1 MTALAPSIYAPS
13 LVRSDLLKLRRRRG
27 LPIVVGLLTIG
38 AIAITYTII
47 ELLHVSDSAKH
58 GVAGGIVNLG
68 HGAFLIALL
77 GAVAAAIV
85 GSSAGA
91 ADLDAGV
98 YRDLVVT
105 GRSRLALF
113 ASRLTGGL
121 AYLLPFIAVAYTVTC
136 VISVALRGNL
146 PAASVHL
153 MVVTGLWTLLSVTV
167 YYLFAVAV
175 ATLTGSRSYT
185 IGIVLAWTLA
195 LTPIITSIS
204 ALGIV
209 RELVPGAALGRI
221 APSELRHTLSQ
232 GPTLNMSLAAGI
244 VVLLSWT
251 VVLLAAGAWRDTHRD
266 V

>member
-13 LVRSDLLKLRRRRG
+13 LVRSDLLKLRKRRS
-27 LPIVVGLLTIG
+27 LSVVVGLLTIG
-38 AIAITYTII
+38 AIAIMYTIV

-58 GVAGGIVNLG
+58 GVAGGIENLG
-68 HGAFLIALL
+68 HGTFLIALL
-77 GAVAAAIV
+77 GAAAAAIV
-85 GSSAGA
+85 GSTAGA

-121 AYLLPFIAVAYTVTC
+121 AYLLPFVAVAYTATC
-136 VISVALRGNL
+136 VISVALRGSL
-146 PAASVHL
+146 PAPSVHL
-153 MVVTGLWTLLSVTV
+153 MVVTGLWAVLSVTF
-167 YYLFAVAV
+167 YYLLAVAV
-175 ATLTGSRSYT
+175 ASLTGSRSYT

-195 LTPIITSIS
+195 LSPIISSIS

-209 RELVPGAALGRI
+209 RELVPSAALGRI
-221 APSELRHTLSQ
+221 GPSALRDTLSQ
-232 GPTLNMSLAAGI
+232 GPVVQMSVAAGI
-244 VVLLSWT
+244 AVLVTWA

>member
-1 MTALAPSIYAPS
+1 MTALTPSIYAPS
-13 LVRSDLLKLRRRRG
+13 LVRSDLLKLRKRRS
-27 LPIVVGLLTIG
+27 LSIVVGLLTVG
-38 AIAITYTII
+38 AIAITYTVI
-47 ELLHVSDSAKH
+47 ELLHVSNPVKH
-58 GVAGGIVNLG
+58 GVAGGITNLG
-68 HGAFLIALL
+68 HGAFLLTML

-85 GSSAGA
+85 GSTAGA

-113 ASRLTGGL
+113 LSRLTGGL
-121 AYLLPFIAVAYTVTC
+121 AFLLPFVAAAYAVAC

-146 PAASVHL
+146 PAPSVHL
-153 MVVTGLWTLLSVTV
+153 MVVTGLWTLLTVTV
-167 YYLFAVAV
+167 YYLFSIAVAC
-175 ATLTGSRSYT
+175 LTGSRSYT

-195 LTPIITSIS
+195 LSPIIASIS

-209 RELVPGAALGRI
+209 RELVPRVALVRI
-221 APSELRHTLSQ
+221 APSALSDTLSQ
-232 GPTLNMSLAAGI
+232 GRGVPMTIAAAI
-244 VVLLSWT
+244 AVLVGWT

>member
-13 LVRSDLLKLRRRRG
+13 LVRSDLLKLRKRRS
-27 LPIVVGLLTIG
+27 LSVVVGLLSIG

-47 ELLHVSDSAKH
+47 ELLHVSNAAKH

-77 GAVAAAIV
+77 GAAAAAIV
-85 GSSAGA
+85 GSTAGA

-121 AYLLPFIAVAYTVTC
+121 AYLLPFIAAAFAATSVIAVT
-136 VISVALRGNL
+136 LHGNL
-146 PAASVHL
+146 PAPSVHL
-153 MVVTGLWTLLSVTV
+153 MVVTGLWALLSVTV
-167 YYLFAVAV
+167 YYLLAVAV
-175 ATLTGSRSYT
+175 ACLTGSRSYT

-195 LTPIITSIS
+195 LSPIISSIS
-204 ALGIV
+204 SLGIV
-209 RELVPGAALGRI
+209 RELVPSAALGRLG
-221 APSELRHTLSQ
+221 PSALRDTLSQ
-232 GPTLNMSLAAGI
+232 GPVVHMSVAAAI
-244 VVLLSWT
+244 AVLLSWT
-251 VVLLAAGAWRDTHRD
+251 VVLLAAGAWRDSHRD